1 MSAEKLG
8 AFKNSQAAVTIRGK
22 TAYIRLKL
30 EDGRVL
36 DINGSAGNPA
46 DGNLSDE
53 FW

>member
-1 MSAEKLG
+1 MSVEKLNV
-8 AFKNSQAAVTIRGK
+8 FENSQAAVTIRGK

-30 EDGRVL
+30 ADGRVL
-36 DINGSAGNPA
+36 DINGNAGNPA